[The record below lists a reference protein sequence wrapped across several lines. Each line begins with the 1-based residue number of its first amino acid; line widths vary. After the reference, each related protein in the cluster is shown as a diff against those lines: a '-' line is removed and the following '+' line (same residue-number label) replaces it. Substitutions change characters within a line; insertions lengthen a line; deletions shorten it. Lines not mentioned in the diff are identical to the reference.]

1 MWLDIYPDKL
11 TYRFMAIIS
20 ARKRLESIERDL
32 LPSMFAGRIIKN
44 EKWLNKTLEKTL
56 PNLEK
61 KAIELALECKA
72 EGECSENELLCD
84 ETRIREL
91 FKETRSKL
99 EKEFL
104 IRIRTS

>member
-1 MWLDIYPDKL
+1 
-11 TYRFMAIIS
+11 MAIIS
-20 ARKRLESIERDL
+20 ARKRLESIESDV
-32 LPSMFAGRIIKN
+32 LPSMFAGIIIKD

-61 KAIELALECKA
+61 KALELALECKA

-99 EKEFL
+99 ENEFMV
-104 IRIRTS
+104 RIRTS

>member
-1 MWLDIYPDKL
+1 
-11 TYRFMAIIS
+11 MAMIS
-20 ARKRLESIERDL
+20 ARKRLESIESNI
-32 LPSMFAGRIIKN
+32 LPSMFTGRIIKDEN
-44 EKWLNKTLEKTL
+44 WLNKTLEETL

-72 EGECSENELLCD
+72 EGECSENEQLCD

>member
-1 MWLDIYPDKL
+1 
-11 TYRFMAIIS
+11 MAMIS
-20 ARKRLESIERDL
+20 ARKRLESIESNV

-44 EKWLNKTLEKTL
+44 EKWLKKILEETL

-61 KAIELALECKA
+61 KSIKLALECKE
-72 EGECSENELLCD
+72 EGECSENEQLCD

-104 IRIRTS
+104 TRTSMG

>member
-1 MWLDIYPDKL
+1 M
-11 TYRFMAIIS
+11 TMIS
-20 ARKRLESIERDL
+20 ARKRLESIESDL
-32 LPSMFAGRIIKN
+32 LPSMFAGRIIKDEN
-44 EKWLNKTLEKTL
+44 WLKKTLEKTL

-61 KAIELALECKA
+61 KALELALKCKA
-72 EGECSENELLCD
+72 DGECSENELLCD

-104 IRIRTS
+104 VRTRMD

>member
-1 MWLDIYPDKL
+1 
-11 TYRFMAIIS
+11 MAMIS
-20 ARKRLESIERDL
+20 ARKRLESIESNV

-44 EKWLNKTLEKTL
+44 EKWLKKILEETL

-61 KAIELALECKA
+61 KSIKLALECKE
-72 EGECSENELLCD
+72 EGECSENEQLCD

-104 IRIRTS
+104 TRTSIG

>member
-1 MWLDIYPDKL
+1 
-11 TYRFMAIIS
+11 MAMIS
-20 ARKRLESIERDL
+20 ARKRLESIESDV
-32 LPSMFAGRIIKN
+32 LPSLFAGIIIKDEN
-44 EKWLNKTLEKTL
+44 WLKKTFEKTL

-61 KAIELALECKA
+61 KAIKLALECKE
-72 EGECSENELLCD
+72 EGECSEDELLCD

-104 IRIRTS
+104 VRTRTG

>member
-1 MWLDIYPDKL
+1 
-11 TYRFMAIIS
+11 MAIIS
-20 ARKRLESIERDL
+20 ARKRLESIESDV
-32 LPSMFAGRIIKN
+32 LPSMFAGIIIKDEN
-44 EKWLNKTLEKTL
+44 WLTKTLEKTL

-61 KAIELALECKA
+61 KALELALECKA

-99 EKEFL
+99 EKEFMV
-104 IRIRTS
+104 RIRT

>member
-1 MWLDIYPDKL
+1 
-11 TYRFMAIIS
+11 MAMIS
-20 ARKRLESIERDL
+20 ARKRLESIESNV
-32 LPSMFAGRIIKN
+32 LPSMFAGIIIKD
-44 EKWLNKTLEKTL
+44 EKWMKKTLEKTL

-61 KAIELALECKA
+61 KALELALKCKA

-104 IRIRTS
+104 IRTGIG

>member
-1 MWLDIYPDKL
+1 
-11 TYRFMAIIS
+11 MAIIS
-20 ARKRLESIERDL
+20 ARKRLESIESDI
-32 LPSMFAGRIIKN
+32 LPSMFAGIIIKD

-61 KAIELALECKA
+61 KALELALECKA

-99 EKEFL
+99 ENEFMV
-104 IRIRTS
+104 RIRTS

>member
-1 MWLDIYPDKL
+1 MLFLKKNAVISFL
-11 TYRFMAIIS
+11 AMIS
-20 ARKRLESIERDL
+20 ARKRLESIESNI
-32 LPSMFAGRIIKN
+32 LPSMFTGRIIKDEN
-44 EKWLNKTLEKTL
+44 WLKKTLEETL

-72 EGECSENELLCD
+72 EGECSENEQLCD

-99 EKEFL
+99 ENEFL
-104 IRIRTS
+104 VRTRTG

>member
-1 MWLDIYPDKL
+1 M
-11 TYRFMAIIS
+11 TMMS
-20 ARKRLESIERDL
+20 ARKRLESIESNV
-32 LPSMFAGRIIKN
+32 LPSMFAGRIIKD
-44 EKWLNKTLEKTL
+44 EIWLKKTFEKTL
-56 PNLEK
+56 PDLEK

-72 EGECSENELLCD
+72 EGECSENEQLCD

-104 IRIRTS
+104 TRTRTG

>member
-1 MWLDIYPDKL
+1 M
-11 TYRFMAIIS
+11 IS
-20 ARKRLESIERDL
+20 ARKRLESIESNV
-32 LPSMFAGRIIKN
+32 LPSMFAGRIIKD
-44 EKWLNKTLEKTL
+44 EIWLKKTLEKTL

-91 FKETRSKL
+91 FIFYYNKVHFSAGSAL
-99 EKEFL
+99 QNLSFPVFFL
-104 IRIRTS
+104 R

>member
-1 MWLDIYPDKL
+1 
-11 TYRFMAIIS
+11 MAMIS
-20 ARKRLESIERDL
+20 ARKRLESIESNV
-32 LPSMFAGRIIKN
+32 LPSMFAGRIIKD
-44 EKWLNKTLEKTL
+44 EKWLKRILEETL

-61 KAIELALECKA
+61 KSIKLALECKE
-72 EGECSENELLCD
+72 EGECSENEQLCD

-104 IRIRTS
+104 TRTSIG

>member
-1 MWLDIYPDKL
+1 
-11 TYRFMAIIS
+11 MAIIS
-20 ARKRLESIERDL
+20 ARKRLESIERDV
-32 LPSMFAGRIIKN
+32 LPSMFAGIIIKD
-44 EKWLNKTLEKTL
+44 EQWLNKTLEKTL

-61 KAIELALECKA
+61 KALELALECKA

-99 EKEFL
+99 ENEFMV
-104 IRIRTS
+104 RIRT

>member
-1 MWLDIYPDKL
+1 
-11 TYRFMAIIS
+11 MAMIS
-20 ARKRLESIERDL
+20 ARKRLESIESNV
-32 LPSMFAGRIIKN
+32 LPSMFAGRIIKD
-44 EKWLNKTLEKTL
+44 EKWLKKILEETL

-61 KAIELALECKA
+61 KSIKLALECKE
-72 EGECSENELLCD
+72 EGECSENEQLCD

-104 IRIRTS
+104 TRTSIG